1 MVGVGVAIPTLAVIN
16 FSDQSER
23 LSLSSLSQPESGRP
37 GEPLSIMTSLR
48 EPPRLR
54 DPGGG
59 GGRKRERGP
68 GARGAYQGWPQPSRD
83 QAKLLTCFKISII
96 IDIDT
101 VLSLSIVLLVV
112 HYIIVVHYIKLKL
125 IILLVSTG
133 FITGINLSLFP

>member
-54 DPGGG
+54 DHGGG
-59 GGRKRERGP
+59 GVRGGEARAHGVTRAGRSLAGTK
-68 GARGAYQGWPQPSRD
+68 PS
-83 QAKLLTCFKISII
+83 C
-96 IDIDT
+96 
-101 VLSLSIVLLVV
+101 
-112 HYIIVVHYIKLKL
+112 
-125 IILLVSTG
+125 
-133 FITGINLSLFP
+133 